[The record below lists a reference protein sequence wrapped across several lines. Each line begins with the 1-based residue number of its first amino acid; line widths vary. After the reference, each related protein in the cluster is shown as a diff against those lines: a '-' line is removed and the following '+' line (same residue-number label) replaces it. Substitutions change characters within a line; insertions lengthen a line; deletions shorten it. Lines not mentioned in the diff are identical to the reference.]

1 MDFQVDPAELTERIR
16 LEARRH
22 RGDTHADPAASPDAD
37 ASPLPPAPVF
47 TPTPPG
53 GFSCESLLAQ
63 TAAMV
68 ERARTKT
75 TVRKSVPRLLRALWR
90 NQGGYNDIV
99 LEALERLR
107 EANRLLMVEN
117 VQLRGHLQRQTEWME
132 AANRV
137 LAGLDTRLEGAE
149 RREPGS
155 GA

>member
-16 LEARRH
+16 REARRH
-22 RGDTHADPAASPDAD
+22 RGDDPATPPVPGGET
-37 ASPLPPAPVF
+37 SPLPLAPVF
-47 TPTPPG
+47 APTPPG

-75 TVRKSVPRLLRALWR
+75 TVRKSVPLFLRAFWR

-117 VQLRGHLQRQTEWME
+117 VQLRGHVQRQTEWMD

-137 LAGLDTRLEGAE
+137 LAGLDTRLEAVE
-149 RREPGS
+149 RQGPELS
-155 GA
+155 T

>member
-16 LEARRH
+16 REARRH
-22 RGDTHADPAASPDAD
+22 RGDAVAAPASSVEE
-37 ASPLPPAPVF
+37 ASPLPPTPVF
-47 TPTPPG
+47 ALAQSG

-63 TAAMV
+63 TAAMI

-75 TVRKSVPRLLRALWR
+75 TVRKSVPKLLRAFWR

-117 VQLRGHLQRQTEWME
+117 LQLRGHVQRQTEWMD

-137 LAGLDTRLEGAE
+137 LAGLDTRLETVE
-149 RREPGS
+149 RQGPELPT
-155 GA
+155 

>member
-1 MDFQVDPAELTERIR
+1 MDFQADPAELTERIQ

-22 RGDTHADPAASPDAD
+22 RGDATAVRTDSPEADTS
-37 ASPLPPAPVF
+37 SLPPAPVF
-47 TPTPPG
+47 TPALPG

-75 TVRKSVPRLLRALWR
+75 TVRKSVPRLLRAFWR

-117 VQLRGHLQRQTEWME
+117 VQLRGHVQRQTEWMD

-137 LAGLDTRLEGAE
+137 LAGLGTRLEALE
-149 RREPGS
+149 RREPSSGS
-155 GA
+155 

>member
-16 LEARRH
+16 QEARRH
-22 RGDTHADPAASPDAD
+22 RGDASTAPAASDAE
-37 ASPLPPAPVF
+37 ASLLPPAPVF
-47 TPTPPG
+47 VPTPPG

-75 TVRKSVPRLLRALWR
+75 TVRKSVPKLLRALTR

-117 VQLRGHLQRQTEWME
+117 VQLRGHIQRQTEWMD
-132 AANRV
+132 AASRV
-137 LAGLDTRLEGAE
+137 ITGLDTRLEAVE
-149 RREPGS
+149 RQGPELS
-155 GA
+155 T

>member
-1 MDFQVDPAELTERIR
+1 MDFQVDPVELTERIR
-16 LEARRH
+16 QEARRH
-22 RGDTHADPAASPDAD
+22 RGDAVPAPASSAEET
-37 ASPLPPAPVF
+37 SPLPPAPVF
-47 TPTPPG
+47 ALAQPG

-75 TVRKSVPRLLRALWR
+75 TVRKSVPKLLRAFWR

-117 VQLRGHLQRQTEWME
+117 VQLRGHVQRQTEWMD

-137 LAGLDTRLEGAE
+137 LAGLDTRLETVE
-149 RREPGS
+149 RQGPELPT
-155 GA
+155 